1 MGIFSKRRPR
11 DLDRRTA
18 LKGVPSLNEDA
29 SFLSD
34 EDNETTTVRL
44 KVPRGGGLFERF
56 RPPIVEKKFE
66 LDELGT
72 FIVNLIDGKKSAKD
86 LIDEFEEH
94 FRVNRR
100 ESELG
105 VVSFLKLLNQRRI
118 ISIVEGEG

>member
-1 MGIFSKRRPR
+1 M
-11 DLDRRTA
+11 A
-18 LKGVPSLNEDA
+18 LQGVPTLNEDA
-29 SFLSD
+29 TLVPDD
-34 EDNETTTVRL
+34 ENETVAVRL

-66 LDELGT
+66 LDELGA
-72 FIVNLIDGKKSAKD
+72 FIIKQIDGKKSAKD
-86 LIDEFEEH
+86 LIDNFERH

-118 ISIVEGEG
+118 ILIVEGER

>member
-1 MGIFSKRRPR
+1 MGIFSKRKSRN
-11 DLDRRTA
+11 LDRRTA
-18 LKGVPSLNEDA
+18 LKGVPMLNEEVTF
-29 SFLSD
+29 SSD
-34 EDNETTTVRL
+34 EDNEKTTVRL

-72 FIVNLIDGKKSAKD
+72 FMINQIDGKKSAED
-86 LIDEFEEH
+86 LIDDFETH